1 MGLTSLVLYPLT
13 PLLILLFN
21 VPPESRGIMYLCLA
35 IAAVGMP
42 LFACDSNMTAMILRV
57 AGDSV
62 YTGFCAV
69 LALALGRCVLG
80 YTLTIVLKMG
90 ICGVWIALVFEW
102 FFRTVLQRL
111 RMRGT
116 RWLKEEKAQQA

>member
-1 MGLTSLVLYPLT
+1 
-13 PLLILLFN
+13 
-21 VPPESRGIMYLCLA
+21 
-35 IAAVGMP
+35 
-42 LFACDSNMTAMILRV
+42 MTAMILRV

-116 RWLKEEKAQQA
+116 RWLKEKKAQQA